1 MTLFDLIGAIGLTAS
16 AAIVIAVL
24 GRWYG
29 RGKDGNR
36 HILGWHAVWFVLIV
50 GLGAAGTFNYPAGI
64 GTPGLGVAVTLPVAI
79 IGIISIRVAT
89 VRAALL
95 SIPLSTLIGVNAVRV
110 LGLFFV
116 LLYMNGRLP
125 APFAPTAGWGDIFIG
140 VTALPLAWAVSRRA
154 PGWRTLAL
162 VWNSLGLL
170 DLIAA
175 VGLGVTSAEGSPLR
189 MFYGEPSTAIMTGL
203 PWLLIPAFLVPNL
216 ILTHLAA
223 FHRIGVTSDVPQSL
237 PA

>member
-24 GRWYG
+24 GRWYAG
-29 RGKDGNR
+29 GKDGNR
-36 HILGWHAVWFVLIV
+36 RILAWHAVWFVLVV
-50 GLGAAGTFNYPAGI
+50 GFGAAGTFNYPAGL
-64 GTPGLGVAVTLPVAI
+64 GTPRLGAAVTLPVAI
-79 IGIISIRVAT
+79 IAIMAIRAT
-89 VRAALL
+89 ALRAALL

-116 LLYMNGRLP
+116 LLYTNGRLP

-140 VTALPLAWAVSRRA
+140 ATALPVAWAASRRA
-154 PGWRTLAL
+154 LAWRTLIL

-175 VGLGVTSAEGSPLR
+175 VGLGVASAEGSPLR
-189 MFYGEPSTAIMTGL
+189 VFYGEPSTAIMAGL

-216 ILTHLAA
+216 ILTHLAVFRA
-223 FHRIGVTSDVPQSL
+223 IRATSESPQSL